1 MRVLSYK
8 SGSLEQLIAYKVS
21 NNPENFL
28 SEVRYLKGSV
38 YVGLR
43 GDDKVMVFKEK
54 GEALEM
60 HCSFKVGNFPRHLN
74 VSEEGFVYV
83 SCQKGDSAKVP
94 VRGGQ
99 DPDAERDRS
108 ADSDSDGADR
118 VMMSIAQI
126 SHIEHQEA
134 DEQVEQADGVERH
147 EMFVRR
153 DVARDE
159 LLGC

>member
-1 MRVLSYK
+1 MLSYK

-83 SCQKGDSAKVP
+83 SCQKGDVVQKFLF
-94 VRGGQ
+94 
-99 DPDAERDRS
+99 
-108 ADSDSDGADR
+108 
-118 VMMSIAQI
+118 
-126 SHIEHQEA
+126 EA
-134 DEQVEQADGVERH
+134 DKILMLSETAVPTPTVTVLIE
-147 EMFVRR
+147 
-153 DVARDE
+153 
-159 LLGC
+159 